1 MLAGLVVLAP
11 LSPPL
16 GLRPRA
22 WPPLACEGGWNFV
35 EAKRGLPEVPPLL
48 ADAVQSPFGA
58 PLFIGAPQTQPVAD
72 SDAYEQL
79 LRAQREGTL
88 VVHIADTRRNFRK
101 AAGSVAVVARVIGL
115 TSGRPGGSLASVT
128 LMGVGRCEVLGLA
141 AGRGRVVTVRV
152 RPYRDEALGERE
164 RAETVEL
171 CARVRSLWAE
181 VSDRHRALQDIKLQ
195 GKLRRLGGPAS
206 AALLGIPTEQ
216 LADLRAI
223 SKGVPLGEAPEAQ
236 VPQTLTLTLTLSLS
250 LSLTLTLT
258 PEARRPSAG
267 GIEASLAEAIDLDEL
282 VSQVVHLGA
291 TSGALRSGEPGS
303 CLAVDGEAAAEE
315 EAAYASTLSL
325 VALRL
330 TSTAD
335 AEEEKEDLALSESRR
350 CLARLQLVT
359 ARLERRRAQQM
370 VEQSLTP
377 NPNPNPNPNPT
388 PNPSPN
394 PNA

>member
-22 WPPLACEGGWNFV
+22 WPPLACDGGWNFV

-58 PLFIGAPQTQPVAD
+58 PLFIGAPQAQPVAD

-115 TSGRPGGSLASVT
+115 TSGRPGGSLASVI

-152 RPYRDEALGERE
+152 RPYRDETLGERE
-164 RAETVEL
+164 LAEAVEL

-223 SKGVPLGEAPEAQ
+223 SKGVPLGEAPEA
-236 VPQTLTLTLTLSLS
+236 
-250 LSLTLTLT
+250 
-258 PEARRPSAG
+258 RRPSAG
-267 GIEASLAEAIDLDEL
+267 GIEASLAEGLDLDDL

-330 TSTAD
+330 TSTVD

-377 NPNPNPNPNPT
+377 NPNPNPTPNPT
-388 PNPSPN
+388 LTLPRTLALTLTRKPDPT
-394 PNA
+394 ALA

>member
-22 WPPLACEGGWNFV
+22 WPPLACDGGWNFV

-58 PLFIGAPQTQPVAD
+58 PLFIGAPQAQPVAD

-152 RPYRDEALGERE
+152 RPYRDETLGERE
-164 RAETVEL
+164 RAEAVEL

-223 SKGVPLGEAPEAQ
+223 SKGVPLGEP
-236 VPQTLTLTLTLSLS
+236 
-250 LSLTLTLT
+250 

-267 GIEASLAEAIDLDEL
+267 GIEASLAEGLDLDDL
-282 VSQVVHLGA
+282 VSQVVHLVA

-303 CLAVDGEAAAEE
+303 CLAIDGEAAAEE

-330 TSTAD
+330 TSTED

-388 PNPSPN
+388 LTLPRTLALTLTRKPDPT
-394 PNA
+394 ALA

>member
-1 MLAGLVVLAP
+1 MLARLVVLAP
-11 LSPPL
+11 ISPPL

-22 WPPLACEGGWNFV
+22 WPPHACDGGWNFV

-58 PLFIGAPQTQPVAD
+58 PLFIGAPQAQPVAD

-128 LMGVGRCEVLGLA
+128 LMGVGRCEVLGLG

-152 RPYRDEALGERE
+152 RPYRDETIGERE
-164 RAETVEL
+164 RAVEL

-223 SKGVPLGEAPEAQ
+223 SKGVPGEA
-236 VPQTLTLTLTLSLS
+236 
-250 LSLTLTLT
+250 

-267 GIEASLAEAIDLDEL
+267 GIEASLAEGLDLDEL

-303 CLAVDGEAAAEE
+303 CLAIDGEAAAEEEEE

-377 NPNPNPNPNPT
+377 NPTVTLTLTLAP
-388 PNPSPN
+388 
-394 PNA
+394 

>member
-22 WPPLACEGGWNFV
+22 WPTLACDGGWNFV

-115 TSGRPGGSLASVT
+115 TSGRPGGSLASVI

-152 RPYRDEALGERE
+152 RPYRDEALGEGE
-164 RAETVEL
+164 RAEAVEL

-223 SKGVPLGEAPEAQ
+223 SKGVPLGEAPEA
-236 VPQTLTLTLTLSLS
+236 
-250 LSLTLTLT
+250 
-258 PEARRPSAG
+258 RRPSAG
-267 GIEASLAEAIDLDEL
+267 GIEASLAEGLDLDDL

-303 CLAVDGEAAAEE
+303 CLAIDGEAAAEE

-330 TSTAD
+330 TSTED

-377 NPNPNPNPNPT
+377 NPNPNPT
-388 PNPSPN
+388 
-394 PNA
+394 

>member
-22 WPPLACEGGWNFV
+22 WPPLACDGGWNFV

-164 RAETVEL
+164 RAVAVEL

-223 SKGVPLGEAPEAQ
+223 SKGVPLGEAPEA
-236 VPQTLTLTLTLSLS
+236 
-250 LSLTLTLT
+250 
-258 PEARRPSAG
+258 RRPSAG
-267 GIEASLAEAIDLDEL
+267 GIEASLAEGLDLDDL

-377 NPNPNPNPNPT
+377 NPNPNPNP
-388 PNPSPN
+388 SPN
-394 PNA
+394 PNPNAYCTGRDGSCARHQSAIASCVGP

>member
-11 LSPPL
+11 LTPPL

-22 WPPLACEGGWNFV
+22 WPPLACDGGWNFV

-58 PLFIGAPQTQPVAD
+58 PLFIGAPQAQPVAD

-152 RPYRDEALGERE
+152 RPYRDEALGEGE
-164 RAETVEL
+164 RAEAVEL

-223 SKGVPLGEAPEAQ
+223 SKGVPLGEAPEA
-236 VPQTLTLTLTLSLS
+236 
-250 LSLTLTLT
+250 
-258 PEARRPSAG
+258 RRPSAG
-267 GIEASLAEAIDLDEL
+267 GIEASLAEGLDLDDL

-303 CLAVDGEAAAEE
+303 CLAIDGEAAAEE

>member
-1 MLAGLVVLAP
+1 M
-11 LSPPL
+11 
-16 GLRPRA
+16 
-22 WPPLACEGGWNFV
+22 
-35 EAKRGLPEVPPLL
+35 
-48 ADAVQSPFGA
+48 
-58 PLFIGAPQTQPVAD
+58 
-72 SDAYEQL
+72 
-79 LRAQREGTL
+79 
-88 VVHIADTRRNFRK
+88 
-101 AAGSVAVVARVIGL
+101 
-115 TSGRPGGSLASVT
+115 
-128 LMGVGRCEVLGLA
+128 
-141 AGRGRVVTVRV
+141 
-152 RPYRDEALGERE
+152 
-164 RAETVEL
+164 

-223 SKGVPLGEAPEAQ
+223 SKGVPLGEAPEA
-236 VPQTLTLTLTLSLS
+236 
-250 LSLTLTLT
+250 
-258 PEARRPSAG
+258 RRPSAG
-267 GIEASLAEAIDLDEL
+267 GNEASLAEGLDLDDL

-303 CLAVDGEAAAEE
+303 CLAIDGEAAAEE
-315 EAAYASTLSL
+315 EEAAYASRLSL

-370 VEQSLTP
+370 VEQSLRP
-377 NPNPNPNPNPT
+377 N
-388 PNPSPN
+388 S
-394 PNA
+394 

>member
-58 PLFIGAPQTQPVAD
+58 PLFIGAPQAQPVAD

-152 RPYRDEALGERE
+152 RPYRDETLGERE
-164 RAETVEL
+164 RVEAVEL

-181 VSDRHRALQDIKLQ
+181 VSGRHRALQDIKLQ

-223 SKGVPLGEAPEAQ
+223 SKGVPLGEP
-236 VPQTLTLTLTLSLS
+236 
-250 LSLTLTLT
+250 

-267 GIEASLAEAIDLDEL
+267 GIEASLAEGLDLDDL

-335 AEEEKEDLALSESRR
+335 AEEEKEDLALFESRR

-377 NPNPNPNPNPT
+377 NPTPTPT

-394 PNA
+394 PSPNPNA

>member
-1 MLAGLVVLAP
+1 MLLH
-11 LSPPL
+11 
-16 GLRPRA
+16 
-22 WPPLACEGGWNFV
+22 
-35 EAKRGLPEVPPLL
+35 
-48 ADAVQSPFGA
+48 
-58 PLFIGAPQTQPVAD
+58 
-72 SDAYEQL
+72 
-79 LRAQREGTL
+79 AQREGTL

-128 LMGVGRCEVLGLA
+128 LMGVGRCEVLGLE

-152 RPYRDEALGERE
+152 RPYRDETIGERE
-164 RAETVEL
+164 RAAAVEL

-223 SKGVPLGEAPEAQ
+223 SKGVPLGEAPEA
-236 VPQTLTLTLTLSLS
+236 
-250 LSLTLTLT
+250 
-258 PEARRPSAG
+258 RRPSAG
-267 GIEASLAEAIDLDEL
+267 GIEASLAEALDLDEL

-303 CLAVDGEAAAEE
+303 CLAIDGEAAAEEEEE

-335 AEEEKEDLALSESRR
+335 AEEEKGLASEEKDEKIKELDPEPWLGVWR
-350 CLARLQLVT
+350 
-359 ARLERRRAQQM
+359 
-370 VEQSLTP
+370 QSSIEAKEFEAMLKNEGVPWALRKVASAIKMEKRYEVNADGKLTCADK
-377 NPNPNPNPNPT
+377 NPT
-388 PNPSPN
+388 GSWGDSVDIADGMYPMSAALAESSGWRPSRS
-394 PNA
+394 ARRS

>member
-11 LSPPL
+11 RSPPL

-22 WPPLACEGGWNFV
+22 WPPLACDGGWNFV
-35 EAKRGLPEVPPLL
+35 EAKRGLPEIPPLL

-58 PLFIGAPQTQPVAD
+58 PLFIGAPQAQPVAD

-79 LRAQREGTL
+79 LRAHREGTL

-115 TSGRPGGSLASVT
+115 TSGRPGASLASVT

-152 RPYRDEALGERE
+152 RPYSDETLGELE
-164 RAETVEL
+164 RAEAVEL

-216 LADLRAI
+216 LRDLRAI
-223 SKGVPLGEAPEAQ
+223 AKGAPLGEAPEAW
-236 VPQTLTLTLTLSLS
+236 
-250 LSLTLTLT
+250 
-258 PEARRPSAG
+258 RPSAG
-267 GIEASLAEAIDLDEL
+267 GIDASLAEGLDLDDL
-282 VSQVVHLGA
+282 VSQVMHLGA

-303 CLAVDGEAAAEE
+303 CLAIDGEAAAEE

-335 AEEEKEDLALSESRR
+335 AAEEKEDLALSESRR

-359 ARLERRRAQQM
+359 
-370 VEQSLTP
+370 VSK
-377 NPNPNPNPNPT
+377 
-388 PNPSPN
+388 
-394 PNA
+394 

>member
-22 WPPLACEGGWNFV
+22 WPPHACDGGWNFV

-58 PLFIGAPQTQPVAD
+58 PLFIGAPQAQPVAD

-128 LMGVGRCEVLGLA
+128 LMGVGRCEVLGLE

-152 RPYRDEALGERE
+152 RPYRDETIGERE
-164 RAETVEL
+164 RAAAVEL

-223 SKGVPLGEAPEAQ
+223 SKGVPLGEAR
-236 VPQTLTLTLTLSLS
+236 
-250 LSLTLTLT
+250 
-258 PEARRPSAG
+258 EARRPSAG
-267 GIEASLAEAIDLDEL
+267 GIEASLAEGLDLDEL

-303 CLAVDGEAAAEE
+303 CLAIDGEAAAEEEAE

-377 NPNPNPNPNPT
+377 NPNPNPNPSPLTLTLTRKPDPT
-388 PNPSPN
+388 
-394 PNA
+394 ALA